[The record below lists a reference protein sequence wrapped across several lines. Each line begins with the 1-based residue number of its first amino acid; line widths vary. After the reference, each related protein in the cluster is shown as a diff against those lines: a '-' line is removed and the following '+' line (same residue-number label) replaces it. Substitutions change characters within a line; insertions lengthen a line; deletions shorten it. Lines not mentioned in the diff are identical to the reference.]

1 MWTDRWL
8 RVVAALTNKHSIV
21 EGAIR
26 KEHERIE
33 KALNEFREEF
43 KGKKA
48 YVFAGDAF
56 AHNIA
61 SVVHDLG
68 LEVVGVTT
76 YHHDKKYDNPELNT
90 AKFLVQTAG
99 NIPNFTVCNKQPYQV
114 LKFLKQL
121 KPDILFVR
129 HGGLAV
135 LGNKL
140 GIPAIMEGDSDQSVG
155 YDGVLEMG
163 RRIRSAFRSQKLYKT
178 FAEHTNFPYSDW
190 WLSENTDPF
199 HFVEK

>member
-1 MWTDRWL
+1 M
-8 RVVAALTNKHSIV
+8 
-21 EGAIR
+21 
-26 KEHERIE
+26 
-33 KALNEFREEF
+33 
-43 KGKKA
+43 
-48 YVFAGDAF
+48 
-56 AHNIA
+56 
-61 SVVHDLG
+61 
-68 LEVVGVTT
+68 
-76 YHHDKKYDNPELNT
+76 
-90 AKFLVQTAG
+90 
-99 NIPNFTVCNKQPYQV
+99 
-114 LKFLKQL
+114 QL

-190 WLSENTDPF
+190 WLNENTDPF